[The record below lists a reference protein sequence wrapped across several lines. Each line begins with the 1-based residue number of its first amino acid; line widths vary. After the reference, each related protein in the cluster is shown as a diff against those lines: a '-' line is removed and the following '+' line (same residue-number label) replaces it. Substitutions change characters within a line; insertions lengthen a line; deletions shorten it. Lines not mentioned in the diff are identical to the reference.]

1 MEALPGKKGR
11 NQEIGAFCPSHNGP
25 EQFRQLWCP
34 AQCSQHLAFMLV
46 AVSAA
51 GTLNSAF
58 SKYKKCFVSCNAD
71 YLNLGS
77 IYMREY
83 IGCILYDLLYL

>member
-1 MEALPGKKGR
+1 
-11 NQEIGAFCPSHNGP
+11 
-25 EQFRQLWCP
+25 
-34 AQCSQHLAFMLV
+34 MLV